1 MKFWGFFLCGVF
13 LVTTFYFIA
22 GRFHE
27 RWRKNFVVQFVYK
40 HMYLIT
46 VGQSVSRKGMD
57 LHPKKMVKRLR
68 GLTVGVL
75 ILDPL
80 NHSFS
85 SRGCT
90 HHLCNLTAW
99 TVWAFSMEKRQY
111 ASSFLFPCSFFFFF
125 GLRVNITSEVSS
137 IQWLLNRYQLMFSC
151 LQDVCGLRAIEISV
165 AHCIFPLYNVYIDQ
179 TWTEHSLCYFM
190 VFIPINVSS
199 NYFSFMS
206 IPGRKQNFRTDF
218 NEAKHEI

>member
-1 MKFWGFFLCGVF
+1 MGTIGLNEVLGVFLCGVF

-125 GLRVNITSEVSS
+125 WIKSEHNKWSFKYTVASEQIS
-137 IQWLLNRYQLMFSC
+137 TDVFLPTGCLWAPSNWNFSCSLHIPSLQCLHWPDLNRAFLMLLYGF
-151 LQDVCGLRAIEISV
+151 
-165 AHCIFPLYNVYIDQ
+165 HTYKCI
-179 TWTEHSLCYFM
+179 
-190 VFIPINVSS
+190 
-199 NYFSFMS
+199 
-206 IPGRKQNFRTDF
+206 
-218 NEAKHEI
+218 